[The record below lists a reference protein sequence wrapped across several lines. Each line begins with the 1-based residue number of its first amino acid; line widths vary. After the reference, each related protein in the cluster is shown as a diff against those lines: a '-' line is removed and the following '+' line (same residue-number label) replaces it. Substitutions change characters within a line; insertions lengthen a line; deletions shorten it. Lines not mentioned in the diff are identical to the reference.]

1 MWMIT
6 TYEPVSLITL
16 KMATATSTGGKSLLL
31 PTPFAFKMALLD
43 VVIRNE
49 GVAAAQRLWPQIR
62 DGGMAIRGP
71 AHIAVTNTFTKIL
84 KPNRNAGLDP
94 DTGLVSVMIRSIGF
108 REYVQWQGPAQ
119 IALHLQQANAHAES
133 WRRWL
138 TQINY
143 LGKRGGFVQ
152 AVDAPEERESLPDGF
167 TLLTE
172 NQTEGFVMDGTL
184 QLLDDCGPKLTF
196 EQVNVYTNKGIKM
209 GKDRILRTIVL
220 PYRLERAS
228 RGYTLYTRVV

>member
-16 KMATATSTGGKSLLL
+16 KIATATSTGGKSLLL

-43 VVIRNE
+43 VVIRSE
-49 GVAAAQRLWPQIR
+49 GVAVAQGLWPRIR
-62 DGGMAIRGP
+62 DGGVAIRGP

-84 KPNRNAGLDP
+84 KPNRNAGLDA

-108 REYVQWQGPAQ
+108 REYVQWQGAAQ
-119 IALHLQQANAHAES
+119 IAFQPNGNEDDSAS

-152 AVDAPEERESLPDGF
+152 AVDAPKAKDHLPDGF
-167 TLLTE
+167 TLLTDE
-172 NQTEGFVMDGTL
+172 QTETFVMDGTL

-196 EQVNVYTNKGIKM
+196 EQVNVYTNKGMKM
-209 GKDRILRTIVL
+209 GRDRILRTVVL

-228 RGYTLYTRVV
+228 RGYSLYTRVA